1 MLAILFYKHVSSCSS
16 LVSELEVEEI
26 LTWRPQYDSVTARGR
41 GEREDWRNY
50 LAWYASLGF
59 LHISNISWAITH
71 LIEVQQ
77 NRVLWRWLGSRFWRL
92 FKWFMAPV
100 FLKQQCVKQWKTD
113 NFQSSSKDKWLECTG
128 VHWSPICN
136 SKRFACICIL
146 FACISILFACICISF
161 AHCTVFANLRDSVA
175 SGPSCVSTPLLEL
188 PGEKTFSPS
197 ANRHFLS
204 IVQDHLEQILA
215 QIEFDQICQLSESL
229 WLDQP
234 DFAILDVDFL
244 KVGDFQ
250 LK

>member
-1 MLAILFYKHVSSCSS
+1 MCKAVK
-16 LVSELEVEEI
+16 
-26 LTWRPQYDSVTARGR
+26 
-41 GEREDWRNY
+41 
-50 LAWYASLGF
+50 
-59 LHISNISWAITH
+59 
-71 LIEVQQ
+71 
-77 NRVLWRWLGSRFWRL
+77 NRQFSI
-92 FKWFMAPV
+92 FKQRQV
-100 FLKQQCVKQWKTD
+100 V
-113 NFQSSSKDKWLECTG
+113 ECTG
-128 VHWSPICN
+128 VHWSAICN

-146 FACISILFACICISF
+146 FACISILFACICISFACICISF

-188 PGEKTFSPS
+188 PGEKTPSPS

-234 DFAILDVDFL
+234 DFAILDEDFL